1 MKPMIPRQLTSLC
14 IIARK
19 NTRLTSN
26 SVYDCVSAE
35 KRQGALHSLPLKTC
49 LCDLFVRVRNKKIA
63 IIENVSVKRGLLRIN
78 NKHKL

>member
-1 MKPMIPRQLTSLC
+1 MYTTAFLQKKDKVR
-14 IIARK
+14 
-19 NTRLTSN
+19 
-26 SVYDCVSAE
+26 
-35 KRQGALHSLPLKTC
+35 LHSLPLKTC